1 MPTRRDLIRFGAATV
16 GSLALRPFGLLPA
29 LAQSGASDYRAL
41 VCVFLFGGNDSN
53 NMIVPM
59 DDTRYQQYL
68 SIRGNLA
75 LRTADLTQTVHTKTG
90 SVPYAFHSDLTEL
103 ASLFSNGELAVAAN
117 VGTLV
122 QPITRTQYQAQ
133 SMAVPINL
141 FSHLDQQTEWQTA
154 SLQSTSP
161 TGWAGRAA
169 DLLASQN
176 ASSLPPFLSVAGNA
190 IMGNGQTTHQVDLNP
205 GASLALPGYNTS
217 GASVVRR
224 RAFENLLSF
233 GSGMK
238 MAQAAGD
245 VMLNSIA
252 DANALGSALSQAS
265 LTTVFPSTGLGAQL
279 QQVAKIIQVRHSL
292 GMRRQVF
299 FCSLGGFDTH
309 DMELPTHKQLYPQ
322 LSKALAAFN
331 SAMQEIGTENDV
343 TTFTE
348 SDFSRTFQPTS
359 SDGSDHAWGSHH
371 LIMGGAVKGG
381 NIYGSLPQFILGG
394 PDDADTR
401 GRWIPST
408 ALDQYGATLC
418 SWLGV
423 PSASLSSIFPN
434 LNNFATKNLNFLSA

>member
-1 MPTRRDLIRFGAATV
+1 MLSRRDLIRFGAASV
-16 GSLALRPFGLLPA
+16 GTLALRPFGLLPA
-29 LAQSGASDYRAL
+29 LAQSGTSNYRAL

-53 NMIVPM
+53 NMIIPM
-59 DDTRYQQYL
+59 DDTRYGQYL
-68 SIRGNLA
+68 AIRGNLA
-75 LRTADLTQTVHTKTG
+75 LQGSDLTSTVYTKTG
-90 SVPYAFHSDLTEL
+90 STPYAFHSDLTEL
-103 ASLFSNGELAVAAN
+103 ASLFSNGELAIAAN
-117 VGTLV
+117 VGTLLN
-122 QPITRTQYQAQ
+122 PITRAQYRAQ
-133 SMAVPINL
+133 SAAVPVNL
-141 FSHLDQQTEWQTA
+141 FSHLDQQTQWQTD
-154 SLQSTSP
+154 SLSTTSP

-169 DLLASQN
+169 DLVASQN
-176 ASSLPPFLSVAGNA
+176 TGTLPPFLSVAGTV
-190 IMGNGQTTHQVDLNP
+190 IMGNGVQTQQVDLSP
-205 GASLALPGYNTS
+205 GGSLDLPGFSTS
-217 GASVVRR
+217 AAATARKS
-224 RAFENLLSF
+224 ALENLLSF

-238 MAQAAGD
+238 MAQAADG

-252 DANALGSALSQAS
+252 DANALGTALSKAN
-265 LTTVFPSTGLGAQL
+265 LTTVFPSTNLGAQL
-279 QQVAKIIQVRHSL
+279 HQVAKIIQVRESL
-292 GMRRQVF
+292 GMNRQVF

-331 SAMQEIGTENDV
+331 AAMQEIGTEGDV

-381 NIYGSLPQFILGG
+381 NVYGSMPEFVLGG

-423 PSASLSSIFPN
+423 PTTSLNTIFPN
-434 LNNFATKNLNFLSA
+434 LQNFSTRNLNFLS